1 MLQQIIHYCQSAYYA
16 KNSKINYYS
25 IMNHY
30 FTFSTLLSYF
40 PRNVCTG
47 TLLLC
52 SINQPHHQICHK
64 YQGIDREI
72 SFIALGILEIEKLKS
87 MTDICCNKSLFII
100 VNLCIMLKITKLF
113 MYII

>member
-16 KNSKINYYS
+16 ENSKINYYS

-40 PRNVCTG
+40 PRNLCTG

-64 YQGIDREI
+64 YQGIDRVI
-72 SFIALGILEIEKLKS
+72 SFIALGVL
-87 MTDICCNKSLFII
+87 D
-100 VNLCIMLKITKLF
+100 
-113 MYII
+113 